1 MEHVGMDLGK
11 KESQIAILTEA
22 GELIEKRM
30 RTERNRLVAYFKD
43 RPKAK
48 ILIEASTITEWVA
61 RLLEELGHEV
71 VVADPNYAPMY
82 AQRSRRVK
90 TDKRDAQA
98 LAEACKL
105 GAYRPAHRTSD
116 EQCHVRAFL
125 TARDSLVRTR
135 ARLVTLAQAIVS
147 REGFRV
153 PTGSSGCFGERAER
167 LEMPEPLRAEIA
179 PLLAML
185 APLNEQIGLLDEKLD
200 ELGRKDERVKRL
212 MTMPEIGPVTAVA
225 FVATLD
231 EAERFRGAH
240 QVEAYLGLVPRE
252 WSSSEVQRRGHI
264 TKAGNSR
271 MRWLLVEAAWRV
283 ATHRKR
289 PETQALREWTE
300 RIARRRGQRV
310 AVVALA
316 RKLSGIL
323 YAMWRDG
330 SAYDPARLKGT
341 RRSKVEQV
349 A

>member
-11 KESQIAILTEA
+11 KESQIAVITEA
-22 GELIEKRM
+22 GELVEKRK
-30 RTERNRLVAYFKD
+30 RTERERLTQYFKD
-43 RPKAK
+43 RPMAK
-48 ILIEASTITEWVA
+48 ILIEASTISEWVA
-61 RLLEELGHEV
+61 RLLEGLGHEV

-90 TDKRDAQA
+90 TDRRDALA

-105 GAYRPAHRTSD
+105 GAYRRAHRTSD
-116 EQCHVRAFL
+116 EQRHVRALL
-125 TARDSLVRTR
+125 TVRDSLVRAR

-147 REGFRV
+147 REGLRV
-153 PTGSSGCFGERAER
+153 PTGSSGCFSERVER
-167 LEMPEPLRAEIA
+167 LGLPAQLAAEIA

-185 APLNEQIGLLDEKLD
+185 VPLNEQIGLLDEKLD

-212 MTMPEIGPVTAVA
+212 MTMPEIGPVTAVS

-231 EAERFRGAH
+231 EAQRFRGAH

-289 PETQALREWTE
+289 PETKGLREWTE

-310 AVVALA
+310 PVVALA

-323 YAMWRDG
+323 YAMWRDN
-330 SAYDPARLKGT
+330 SAYDPTMLKGVVRT
-341 RRSKVEQV
+341 KSEQV

>member
-11 KESQIAILTEA
+11 KESQIAIITEA

-30 RTERNRLVAYFKD
+30 RTDRDRLVTYFKD

-48 ILIEASTITEWVA
+48 ILIEASTISEWVA

-90 TDKRDAQA
+90 TDKRDALA
-98 LAEACKL
+98 LAEACRL

-116 EQCHVRAFL
+116 EQCHVRALL
-125 TARDSLVRTR
+125 TVRDSLVRTR
-135 ARLVTLAQAIVS
+135 ARWVTLAQAIVS

-167 LEMPEPLRAEIA
+167 LELPEPLTAEIA
-179 PLLAML
+179 PLLTML
-185 APLNEQIGLLDEKLD
+185 TPLNEQIGIMDETLSD
-200 ELGRKDERVKRL
+200 LSHKDERVQRL
-212 MTMPEIGPVTAVA
+212 MTMPEIGPVTAA
-225 FVATLD
+225 AYVATLD
-231 EAERFRGAH
+231 EAGRFRGAH

-252 WSSSEVQRRGHI
+252 WSSSEVQRRGQI

-271 MRWLLVEAAWRV
+271 MRWLLVEAAWRL
-283 ATHRKR
+283 ATHKKR
-289 PETQALREWTE
+289 PETQALREWAE

-310 AVVALA
+310 AMVALA

-323 YAMWRDG
+323 YAMLRDG
-330 SAYDPARLKGT
+330 VAYDPAKLKGAV
-341 RRSKVEQV
+341 RSKAEQV